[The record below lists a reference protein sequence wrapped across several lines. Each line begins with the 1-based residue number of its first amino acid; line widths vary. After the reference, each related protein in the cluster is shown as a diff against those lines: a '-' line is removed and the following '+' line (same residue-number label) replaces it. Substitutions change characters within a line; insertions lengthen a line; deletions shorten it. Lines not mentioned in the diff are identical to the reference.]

1 MILNGTYIT
10 VFGVFG
16 VFGVIGVFGVRGIRC
31 ARAAICF
38 EAVLGVDGGL
48 IENKQQI
55 YVEPKLQN

>member
-1 MILNGTYIT
+1 MIFNETYIT

-16 VFGVIGVFGVRGIRC
+16 VFGVRGIRC
-31 ARAAICF
+31 ARAVICF